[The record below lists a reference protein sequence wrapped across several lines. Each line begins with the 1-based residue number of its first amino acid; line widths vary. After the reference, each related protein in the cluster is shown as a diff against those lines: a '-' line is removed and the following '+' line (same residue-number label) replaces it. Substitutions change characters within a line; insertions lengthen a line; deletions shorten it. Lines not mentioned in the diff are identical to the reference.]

1 MKEKLLDKMNLKE
14 MGKAISILVVML
26 LVTIISNIR
35 KCTSCSRAIKYILY
49 GK

>member
-14 MGKAISILVVML
+14 MGKAISILVIML

-35 KCTSCSRAIKYILY
+35 KCTSCGRAIKYILY
-49 GK
+49 SK